1 MCQHAVVLLK
11 VEMLYASNL
20 TQWIITQSKG
30 FTKKGIGKVSKSVR
44 AYVYSVSVF
53 TSQFQAIL
61 SIVGNSASAVDAQQV
76 FRRKF
81 HVLINEKYSISVYIV
96 KNQSVL
102 EHALSKVDFSVGT
115 GIYTVPGNLNLNIK
129 KTVEYNNEI
138 LISNTDMKTGS
149 NRNKNKA
156 EVYHK
161 KSTKTQPQSSSHLES
176 SQRHL
181 LPLKC
186 I

>member
-1 MCQHAVVLLK
+1 MYQHAVVLLK
-11 VEMLYASNL
+11 VEMLYANNL

-61 SIVGNSASAVDAQQV
+61 SIVGNSASAADAQQV

-102 EHALSKVDFSVGT
+102 EHALSKVDFSIGT
-115 GIYTVPGNLNLNIK
+115 GIYIVPGNLNLNIK

-149 NRNKNKA
+149 N
-156 EVYHK
+156 
-161 KSTKTQPQSSSHLES
+161 
-176 SQRHL
+176 
-181 LPLKC
+181 
-186 I
+186 

>member
-11 VEMLYASNL
+11 VEMLYANNL

-102 EHALSKVDFSVGT
+102 EHALSKVDFSIGT
-115 GIYTVPGNLNLNIK
+115 GIYIVPGNLNLNIK

-149 NRNKNKA
+149 N
-156 EVYHK
+156 
-161 KSTKTQPQSSSHLES
+161 
-176 SQRHL
+176 
-181 LPLKC
+181 
-186 I
+186 

>member
-11 VEMLYASNL
+11 VEMLYANNL

-30 FTKKGIGKVSKSVR
+30 FTEKGIGKVSKSVR

-61 SIVGNSASAVDAQQV
+61 SIVGNSASATDAQQV

-102 EHALSKVDFSVGT
+102 EHALSKVDFSIGT

-149 NRNKNKA
+149 N
-156 EVYHK
+156 
-161 KSTKTQPQSSSHLES
+161 
-176 SQRHL
+176 
-181 LPLKC
+181 
-186 I
+186 